1 MSLSGGEDCKSSK
14 QRKEKSTGARLI
26 SKPNNNPESKSAEK
40 ISDSYCGK
48 RNSPQFSDDV
58 NVIHLGIERK
68 KRNLQSTGVGARIDA
83 CTNSPVGGSDVFA
96 EVINFPEV
104 PEYRASI
111 EIDDFH
117 CLKMLHSSTDIEL
130 VMDKVRAILGQQFG
144 DRTVQRHNR
153 FFIIQHQN
161 IEMLIAGLL
170 RAQFYCYKIDLPES
184 NVFGEVTEQAGLAL
198 TWGVGRNM
206 AQAQAERLK
215 KKRHKLH
222 RRRLKQR
229 KNPQQPG

>member
-1 MSLSGGEDCKSSK
+1 MSLSGGEEGGEDC
-14 QRKEKSTGARLI
+14 
-26 SKPNNNPESKSAEK
+26 
-40 ISDSYCGK
+40 
-48 RNSPQFSDDV
+48 
-58 NVIHLGIERK
+58 NVILLGVERE
-68 KRNLQSTGVGARIDA
+68 KRKSQAAFADA
-83 CTNSPVGGSDVFA
+83 CTERPVGDKYSCA
-96 EVINFPEV
+96 EVIDFPEL

-117 CLKMLHSSTDIEL
+117 CLKMLHSTTDIEL
-130 VMDKVRAILGQQFG
+130 VLDKVRVILGQQFG
-144 DRTVQRHNR
+144 DRSVQRHNR
-153 FFIIQHQN
+153 FFIVRHQN

-170 RAQFYCYKIDLPES
+170 RAQFYCYKVDLPES

-206 AQAQAERLK
+206 AQAQTERLK
-215 KKRHKLH
+215 KKRHKLQ

>member
-1 MSLSGGEDCKSSK
+1 
-14 QRKEKSTGARLI
+14 
-26 SKPNNNPESKSAEK
+26 
-40 ISDSYCGK
+40 
-48 RNSPQFSDDV
+48 
-58 NVIHLGIERK
+58 
-68 KRNLQSTGVGARIDA
+68 LQTACIDA
-83 CTNSPVGGSDVFA
+83 FFDDYVDASIATPSGDSDVFA
-96 EVINFPEV
+96 EIIDFPEV
-104 PEYRASI
+104 PAYRASI

-130 VMDKVRAILGQQFG
+130 VMDKVRAILAQQFG
-144 DRTVQRHNR
+144 ERTVQRHNR

-184 NVFGEVTEQAGLAL
+184 NVFGEVTEQTGLAL

-206 AQAQAERLK
+206 AQAQTERLK

-229 KNPQQPG
+229 KNPQRPG